1 LRVFQAYIIALD
13 GVISIAD
20 GESIGFGV
28 YFFAGFGGDF
38 DLLRVLLLDGD
49 FDLLLLRVL
58 LLDDDFDLLFVL
70 ISVFNIVLI
79 VFVTL

>member
-13 GVISIAD
+13 GVISVAD

-38 DLLRVLLLDGD
+38 DLHSLY
-49 FDLLLLRVL
+49 
-58 LLDDDFDLLFVL
+58 
-70 ISVFNIVLI
+70 
-79 VFVTL
+79 